1 MRNQAHP
8 RERESREVGGL
19 QRAECIAGSG
29 VRLEALEG
37 GRETVPDRNE
47 QLEVCRAEAR
57 LNSVQIVD

>member
-8 RERESREVGGL
+8 RERKPREVSGL

-29 VRLEALEG
+29 IRLEAFKD